1 MDTTIRGYYEKRDE
15 EDRLTRG
22 ASQLEAE
29 RTRRLLGRHLA
40 PPPAT
45 VLDVGGAAGF
55 YALWLSGRGYEVHL
69 LDPVERLVKEAQRR
83 SGDVADGLASCRVGG
98 ARELPFED
106 GSADAVLLLGPLY
119 HLTARGDRLQA
130 LSEARRVLRVGGT
143 LFAAA
148 ITRWASALDALAKDY
163 FAIQG
168 RAAIVA
174 RTLEDGQ
181 HRNINGAGGFTTA
194 FFHRPEELEDE
205 VRESGL
211 SAVALYAVEGPA
223 GYYPDFDERW
233 ADERQRENILRLA
246 EALETER
253 YLLGASPH
261 LLIVAKKEAS

>member
-1 MDTTIRGYYEKRDE
+1 VDTTIRTYYEKRAE
-15 EDRLTRG
+15 EERLTRG
-22 ASQLEAE
+22 APQLEAE
-29 RTRRLLGRHLA
+29 RTRRLLARHLVS
-40 PPPAT
+40 PPAT
-45 VLDVGGAAGF
+45 VLDIGGAAGF
-55 YALWLSGRGYEVHL
+55 YALWVSGRGYEVHL
-69 LDPVERLVKEAQRR
+69 IDPVERLVDAARRR
-83 SGDVADGLASCRVGG
+83 SGTVSKGLASCRVAD
-98 ARELPFED
+98 ARELPFEP

-119 HLTARGDRLQA
+119 HLTERSDRLQA
-130 LSEARRVLRVGGT
+130 LSEASRVLRPGGT

-163 FAIQG
+163 FAIDG
-168 RAAIVA
+168 RAEIVA

-181 HRNINGAGGFTTA
+181 HRNVDGAGGFTTA

-211 SAVALYAVEGPA
+211 SVTELYAVEGPA

-253 YLLGASPH
+253 SLLGASPH
-261 LLIVAKKEAS
+261 LLMVAEKQAI